1 MRGRTKFSAE
11 IVTGIVMLVQNGSP
25 YARSTRATGEDE
37 TTEIMPAIMKTELSR
52 KSILTF

>member
-1 MRGRTKFSAE
+1 
-11 IVTGIVMLVQNGSP
+11 VMLVQNGSP